1 MPEIRRVCVFCGSRT
16 GARPS
21 YAAAAARLGARLA
34 EDGLDL
40 VSGGGRV
47 GLMGVVANA
56 VLDGG
61 GQATGVIPQ
70 ALAAREVGHTDLTT
84 LHVVGTMHER
94 KALMAEL
101 ADAFVALPGGLGT
114 LEELAEVLTWA
125 GLGIHAKPCA
135 ILDVDGYY
143 APLLAWLD
151 AGVEQDFISA
161 HARQSIVVASDPD
174 ALVDRLLHLG
184 HPAGTPGEAPRRTP
198 EADGAEADGAEADA
212 PEAGC

>member
-1 MPEIRRVCVFCGSRT
+1 MSEIRRVCVFCGSRP

-21 YAAAAARLGARLA
+21 YAAAARRLGERLV
-34 EDGLDL
+34 EEGLGL

-47 GLMGVVANA
+47 GLMGVVATA
-56 VLDGG
+56 VLQGG

-70 ALAAREVGHTDLTT
+70 VLAAREVGHTDMTE

-94 KALMAEL
+94 KAMMAHL

-114 LEELAEVLTWA
+114 LEELAEALTWS

-151 AGVEQDFISA
+151 HGVGQGFISGD
-161 HARQSIVVASDPD
+161 ARQALIVESDPD
-174 ALVDRLLHLG
+174 ALVDRLVSTSG
-184 HPAGTPGEAPRRTP
+184 WSRTDPGADVSPEAGTPES
-198 EADGAEADGAEADA
+198 
-212 PEAGC
+212 GC